1 MTDLFQKIHVG
12 VKANAKGEYGDL
24 LAPVGLVDR
33 LNDLLLDGLAS
44 KVLNFYGRNLQ
55 IFVTS

>member
-12 VKANAKGEYGDL
+12 VKADAKGEYGDL

-44 KVLNFYGRNLQ
+44 KVLIFYGRNLR
-55 IFVTS
+55 IS